1 MYELELELNYIEIET
16 SAISKQLRI
25 DAFIICECSR
35 KSLKPGWADLCAM
48 QCPSFSK
55 ELERAQHAN

>member
-35 KSLKPGWADLCAM
+35 KSLKPGWAECPFA
-48 QCPSFSK
+48 QCNVLLF
-55 ELERAQHAN
+55 LRN